1 MVRNSPIWALSEDL
15 HAIAAVQ
22 SMASSGTPV
31 AVALRNARVWGKRQ
45 TAMERAVRRISVQA
59 LHPMLGALARLDALS
74 KGLGRGNA
82 WEDVSALAMAIAG
95 QPCRPVTRPYYTS

>member
-1 MVRNSPIWALSEDL
+1 
-15 HAIAAVQ
+15 
-22 SMASSGTPV
+22 
-31 AVALRNARVWGKRQ
+31 
-45 TAMERAVRRISVQA
+45 
-59 LHPMLGALARLDALS
+59 MLGALARLDALS